1 MHPDI
6 SHLPSRVFY
15 GGRLLDGPDMAS
27 KTQQPWHK
35 HDKFG
40 TYKFLNVSW
49 GIEQKAL
56 QGHSLEN
63 PAECNIAAD
72 LFNLLR
78 QHFRSINFDF
88 RVGVVSM
95 YKAQIWAL
103 EKTFKARFGED
114 IKNKIDFH
122 TVDGFQGQEKDII
135 ILSCVRAGPGLREI
149 GFLSGLD
156 SLISC
161 NAIHT
166 VY

>member
-56 QGHSLEN
+56 HGHSLEN

-88 RVGVVSM
+88 PS
-95 YKAQIWAL
+95 
-103 EKTFKARFGED
+103 
-114 IKNKIDFH
+114 
-122 TVDGFQGQEKDII
+122 
-135 ILSCVRAGPGLREI
+135 
-149 GFLSGLD
+149 
-156 SLISC
+156 
-161 NAIHT
+161 
-166 VY
+166 